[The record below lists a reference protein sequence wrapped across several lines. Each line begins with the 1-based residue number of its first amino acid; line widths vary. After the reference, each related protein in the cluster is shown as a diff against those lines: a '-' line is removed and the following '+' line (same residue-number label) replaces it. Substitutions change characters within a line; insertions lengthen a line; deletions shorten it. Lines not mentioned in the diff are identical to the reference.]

1 MDETVECFEAISIKT
16 TTVTDLTTW
25 LSKDENKIDKHLT
38 KLQNRMGINGPGFTG
53 KKKTILYDTG
63 KVIIAVEQQN
73 LSKYGNWVSQLK
85 TLYPSLNFEIITL
98 ESLIKP

>member
-1 MDETVECFEAISIKT
+1 MIFKDLVEKEKSQSWGLPI
-16 TTVTDLTTW
+16 
-25 LSKDENKIDKHLT
+25 EPELT
-38 KLQNRMGINGPGFTG
+38 KLQNRKGINGLGFTG
-53 KKKTILYDTG
+53 KQKTLKYDTA
-63 KVIIAVEQQN
+63 KVIIAVEQQK

>member
-1 MDETVECFEAISIKT
+1 MFGSLERARYSLCVD
-16 TTVTDLTTW
+16 
-25 LSKDENKIDKHLT
+25 
-38 KLQNRMGINGPGFTG
+38 PG
-53 KKKTILYDTG
+53 KQKTILYDTA
-63 KVIIAVEQQN
+63 KVIIAVEQQK